1 MAGHLHDFAHQG
13 FVNIIGGCC
22 GTTPDHIRAFSKIA
36 ENASTRVIPEKQK
49 ETVFTGLEILKVS
62 REKNFVN
69 IGERT
74 NVSGSKRF
82 ARLIREKKYE
92 EALSIAQEQVEG
104 GAQIL
109 DVNMDDG
116 LLDAKS
122 EMVKFLNLVMAEPDI
137 SRLPI
142 MVDSS
147 RWEVLEAGLKCVQ
160 GKTIVNSISLK
171 EGEAIFKEQAKKN

>member
-1 MAGHLHDFAHQG
+1 MRPYIAELAKKADLPVSAYPNAGLPNQFGKYDESPEIMAGHLHDFAHQG

-82 ARLIREKKYE
+82 ARLIREKNMRKRL
-92 EALSIAQEQVEG
+92 ALHR
-104 GAQIL
+104 
-109 DVNMDDG
+109 N
-116 LLDAKS
+116 
-122 EMVKFLNLVMAEPDI
+122 
-137 SRLPI
+137 R
-142 MVDSS
+142 
-147 RWEVLEAGLKCVQ
+147 
-160 GKTIVNSISLK
+160 
-171 EGEAIFKEQAKKN
+171 